1 MCKIYC
7 ITDIHGLKYV
17 GSTKKENLRS
27 RLYDHRAD
35 KKRKKERKKNVSSS
49 QLDLYNCEIKLIEEC
64 EESNRYLREKYW
76 INEIDCVNYK
86 THEFSGDRSAYHKQ
100 YYQKNSE
107 RYANNFNYLLRIDP
121 SIFM

>member
-27 RLYDHRAD
+27 RLYDHRAE
-35 KKRKKERKKNVSSS
+35 KKAKRKKITSSR
-49 QLDLYNCEIKLIEEC
+49 LDLYNCEIKLLEEC
-64 EESNRYLREKYW
+64 DESNRYIREKYW
-76 INEIDCVNYK
+76 IEATDCVNYVK
-86 THEFSGDRSAYHKQ
+86 FFASAGDRSAYHKQ

>member
-35 KKRKKERKKNVSSS
+35 KKRRKNNITSS
-49 QLDLYNCEIKLIEEC
+49 QIDLYNCEIKLLEEC
-64 EESNRYLREKYW
+64 DESNRYIREKYW
-76 INEIDCVNYK
+76 IEATDCVNYVRFISPK
-86 THEFSGDRSAYHKQ
+86 ENRHLYNQQ
-100 YYQKNSE
+100 YYQNNWEKFS
-107 RYANNFNYLLRIDP
+107 NNFNYHLRIDP
-121 SIFM
+121 SIFL

>member
-35 KKRKKERKKNVSSS
+35 KKRRKNNITSS

-64 EESNRYLREKYW
+64 DESNRYIREKYW
-76 INEIDCVNYK
+76 IEATDCVNYVK
-86 THEFSGDRSAYHKQ
+86 FIAPAGDRSAYHKQ
-100 YYQKNSE
+100 YYQNNSE
-107 RYANNFNYLLRIDP
+107 RYARNFNYLLRIDP
-121 SIFM
+121 HIFM